1 MKICLLGDFSANLD
15 EGFKNISHHFAAGL
29 EAGNDLIRID
39 IKQLWGSVFW
49 ESIRHAQPQ
58 LIHTIAQ
65 PTEQSLLFTKIL
77 QLRWPSAR
85 TVVSAL
91 CPERLFKN
99 GAIYPRQKI
108 FIQIARPDL
117 VLVQSSDA
125 AEKFKSLGCCIKYLP
140 NGVDLGRFR
149 PASKSQKRHLRRKY
163 GLSSH
168 QPVVLH
174 VGHLVTARNLTALI
188 SLPVNNIQIVVAGS
202 TCMGVDHQLLGKL
215 QEAGFIVFEGYQPH
229 IEELYMLADCYV
241 FPVQP
246 GDSISMPLSV
256 LEAMACNLPVVTT
269 CFEGLMNIFDQSPSF
284 RFIDETD
291 DLLEPIESVLNSS
304 KPSITS
310 KMVNAYSWDSV
321 VTQLKN
327 YYCELSA

>member
-39 IKQLWGSVFW
+39 IKQLWESVFW

-91 CPERLFKN
+91 CPERFFKK
-99 GAIYPRQKI
+99 GAISQRQKL
-108 FIQIARPDL
+108 FAQFTRPDL
-117 VLVQSSDA
+117 VLIQSRDA
-125 AEKFKSLGCCIKYLP
+125 QDRFESLAYFVKYLP
-140 NGVDLGRFR
+140 NGVDLHRFK
-149 PASKSQKRHLRRKY
+149 PASKSQKLYLRRKY
-163 GLSSH
+163 RLSPH

-174 VGHLVTARNLTALI
+174 VGHLETARNLTALTA
-188 SLPVNNIQIVVAGS
+188 LPVNNIQIVIVGS
-202 TCMGVDHQLLGKL
+202 NYLGVDIKLLEKL
-215 QEAGFIVFEGYQPH
+215 QDAGFIVFEGYHSH

-241 FPVQP
+241 FPAKP

-269 CFEGLMNIFDQSPSF
+269 CFEGLMNFFDQSPSF
-284 RFIDETD
+284 EYINDPD
-291 DLLEPIESVLNSS
+291 DLLDSIESVLYSS
-304 KPSITS
+304 PPPITRD
-310 KMVNAYSWDSV
+310 MVSAYSWDSIIN
-321 VTQLKN
+321 QLEN